1 METVKLEQSEI
12 DKLSALQEKQQ
23 QYIGALGRI
32 EYDMT
37 LLNNQK
43 QRVQALIQELLTEQD
58 NVGRELEEKYGT
70 GTVDLEKGELYKQ

>member
-23 QYIGALGRI
+23 QYVGALGRI

-37 LLNNQK
+37 LLSNQK
-43 QRVQALIQELLTEQD
+43 ERVQALILELLTEQD

>member
-37 LLNNQK
+37 LLDNQK
-43 QRVQALIQELLTEQD
+43 ERVQALIQELLTEQD

>member
-23 QYIGALGRI
+23 QYVGALGRI

-37 LLNNQK
+37 LLSNQK
-43 QRVQALIQELLTEQD
+43 ERVQALIQELLTEQD

>member
-37 LLNNQK
+37 LLDNQK